1 MGLGAFLSFESS
13 WHETAHFWSS
23 KLCLPGRQMAS
34 LHGQKCDRDHPS
46 WLLEQPCPCA
56 REHPWSL
63 VMGETSMAN
72 NGWSWKHK
80 KRASVQRCVPRDPLS
95 PQEYEAPEP
104 EQLLLYPTV
113 LLAPFSFNLASQ
125 FCNPMQTFS
134 IGNVLRKEFHRL
146 TTRKNPDGQRE
157 VPGCEGIDC
166 LSLLSY
172 LVSRFLQNL
181 DGNCL
186 DRICLA

>member
-1 MGLGAFLSFESS
+1 MPGNIHGHWLWVRPPWPTMDDHESTRKGQVCRDVSPETLSVLRNM
-13 WHETAHFWSS
+13 
-23 KLCLPGRQMAS
+23 KLS
-34 LHGQKCDRDHPS
+34 
-46 WLLEQPCPCA
+46 
-56 REHPWSL
+56 
-63 VMGETSMAN
+63 
-72 NGWSWKHK
+72 
-80 KRASVQRCVPRDPLS
+80 
-95 PQEYEAPEP
+95 APEP